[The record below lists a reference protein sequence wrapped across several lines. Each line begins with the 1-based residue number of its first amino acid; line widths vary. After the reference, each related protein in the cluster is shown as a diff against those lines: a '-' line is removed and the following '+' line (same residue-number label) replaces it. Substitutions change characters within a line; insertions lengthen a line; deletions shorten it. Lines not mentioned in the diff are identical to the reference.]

1 LQKEE
6 KQKVE
11 QVLAKYNLTKLT
23 LTFDE
28 MPKVTPQ
35 FMVVATGE
43 STAFYVQKEQTF
55 ENHEEKERRAF
66 LETIQNCINRLSE
79 TEREL
84 IVRRYLEEDRF
95 DYQVYMEM
103 MVSERQYYRL
113 KAKALEKLHYLLG
126 VAGCL

>member
-1 LQKEE
+1 MQKEE

-35 FMVVATGE
+35 FMVVTTGE